1 MDPKNYSRPAAVI
14 FAIIAL
20 LQLVRVF
27 LAWEIALNG
36 VPIPLFVSGIA
47 AFLAVMMAWLGLSA
61 VRWTPF
67 ITLTSRTGGT

>member
-1 MDPKNYSRPAAVI
+1 MDPKNYSRLAAVI

-20 LQLVRVF
+20 LQLVRVL
-27 LAWEIALNG
+27 LAWEIALN

-61 VRWTPF
+61 VRWARRG
-67 ITLTSRTGGT
+67 LQ